1 MATLQTA
8 KQAADGSSSSQ
19 PGTHQTATR
28 QSSAT
33 SAQESTHSTSSHL
46 TPSQA
51 EKKGDQSSTSEPPSS
66 GAHPLPVDSEGELE
80 EEEDILG
87 ASIEGDEVGKLLR
100 TTVTELE
107 AALQVPAVQYCS
119 WYSHMNEPLCSV
131 QDSRKLLAERD
142 EELGKLRS
150 ELDRYKQ
157 MAAKE
162 IANKTK
168 LAQALDESHGHAK
181 ELEELLQSWQLE
193 V

>member
-87 ASIEGDEVGKLLR
+87 VSIEGDEVGKLLR

-107 AALQVPAVQYCS
+107 AALQVLYCP
-119 WYSHMNEPLCSV
+119 WYSHLNETLCFV
-131 QDSRKLLAERD
+131 QDSSWLNVMKSLENYAVLLIH
-142 EELGKLRS
+142 S
-150 ELDRYKQ
+150 SF
-157 MAAKE
+157 
-162 IANKTK
+162 IF
-168 LAQALDESHGHAK
+168 HG
-181 ELEELLQSWQLE
+181 
-193 V
+193 